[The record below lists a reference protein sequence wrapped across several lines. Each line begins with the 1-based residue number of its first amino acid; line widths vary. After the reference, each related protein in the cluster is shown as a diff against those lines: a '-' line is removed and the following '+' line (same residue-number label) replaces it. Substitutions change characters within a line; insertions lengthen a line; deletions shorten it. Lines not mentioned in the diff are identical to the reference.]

1 VHEVVRRLG
10 NMGIPASMVG
20 EIVESRTVYASSNRA
35 WLTNWP
41 IPRWIPFGPHSAKR
55 PRRGSGP

>member
-1 VHEVVRRLG
+1 MHEVVRRLG

-35 WLTNWP
+35 WQIYSGKP
-41 IPRWIPFGPHSAKR
+41 KSVSVWIAK
-55 PRRGSGP
+55 G